1 MSQMCLLFGGS
12 TVLDSKVMIYEICLA
27 VGDCVILMVGA
38 SSSISHGSHAQET
51 QESRETVSAPGPPTL
66 W

>member
-1 MSQMCLLFGGS
+1 
-12 TVLDSKVMIYEICLA
+12 MIYQICLA

-38 SSSISHGSHAQET
+38 SSSISHGSHAKET
-51 QESRETVSAPGPPTL
+51 QESLETVSAPGPPIL